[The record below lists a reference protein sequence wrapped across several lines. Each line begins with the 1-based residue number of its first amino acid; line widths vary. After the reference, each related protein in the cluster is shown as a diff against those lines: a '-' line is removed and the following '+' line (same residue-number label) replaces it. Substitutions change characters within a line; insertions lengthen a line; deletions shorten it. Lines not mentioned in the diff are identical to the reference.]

1 MTTELS
7 KMDSYTNITFEVAND
22 LMQMRK
28 ELIEL
33 VEV

>member
-1 MTTELS
+1 MTTEPS
-7 KMDSYTNITFEVAND
+7 KVGSYTHITFEVAND